1 MERRLIRVWAR
12 NSTPR
17 TSLPRL
23 FHPSNS
29 HTLPGQ
35 PLWLQG
41 AGRRSVLSSSAVPR
55 PHGRGRW
62 SSWRWAG
69 ERASSAGGDSVPSS
83 PPDASDSL
91 LACSCPAIFQLR
103 CLGLRSWSAPHA
115 SELCS
120 SAATLECAL
129 VELSISSCA
138 ARSAPD
144 AKMRTRL
151 CSCPVL
157 VAAMRFDP
165 HDPGSWQLVCVVC
178 AFVSEGFGRIH
189 NTYQYRSLL

>member
-1 MERRLIRVWAR
+1 MNRAVSTETTQARQSDLLLPSPTLRQQRLWLL
-12 NSTPR
+12 TPR
-17 TSLPRL
+17 RAGQRL
-23 FHPSNS
+23 LHPGNS

-69 ERASSAGGDSVPSS
+69 ERASSAGGDSVPQSVQ
-83 PPDASDSL
+83 PAGRASDSL

-103 CLGLRSWSAPHA
+103 CHGLRSWSAPHA
-115 SELCS
+115 SSLGS
-120 SAATLECAL
+120 SAATSECAL
-129 VELSISSCA
+129 VEVSISSSS

-144 AKMRTRL
+144 AEMR
-151 CSCPVL
+151 SPASAQHPV
-157 VAAMRFDP
+157 
-165 HDPGSWQLVCVVC
+165 G
-178 AFVSEGFGRIH
+178 GGK
-189 NTYQYRSLL
+189 N